1 MLTFLPLSFWGEK
14 KNITKKF
21 KPSLNFTATVKATRS
36 DTNRLTPEERNNN
49 VVIAVT
55 QRNSTSSWTRWS
67 SGNQETENARPLTIL
82 SPKMGSSRLNFQFWT
97 IPVSCN

>member
-1 MLTFLPLSFWGEK
+1 VKGDIMLTFLPLSFWGEK

-21 KPSLNFTATVKATRS
+21 KVKATRS